1 MSAADPNLTIV
12 RVQMSDDEV
21 LRVDT
26 ARGDTPISSFLRDL
40 ALRFA
45 DAARDLPTRPAMGRG
60 TKREIS
66 IAFKADALRA
76 IEQRRGG
83 IPRAVFVR
91 EAALAQLSGC
101 SP

>member
-1 MSAADPNLTIV
+1 MSTTVHDFTIV

-21 LRVDT
+21 SRVD
-26 ARGDTPISSFLRDL
+26 ALRGDTPISSFLRDL

-45 DAARDLPTRPAMGRG
+45 DAARDLPTRPAMARE

-91 EAALAQLSGC
+91 EAALAQISGC
-101 SP
+101 TA